1 MAPTNHPFFLFLN
14 MANSSAILDW
24 CIVRLGEDHN
34 WWVDEV
40 SDPVRWDTDGLSI
53 IDPRQ
58 TSHLTDLVEPLRDY
72 GFNQDLFDAAFIPFR
87 IEKEVGSGRIRLK
100 RVKDSFFDSEE
111 KLFALAD
118 IVDDEN
124 GPYADLLD
132 HLTKCRVK
140 LLNDVFKF
148 ESKLTVDEV
157 EEELREDQNASFIE
171 GKAVHSFDE
180 LCAILDY
187 TPAGFDEDAEDGEAP
202 AGGEEEGIEDA
213 DLPDLDEEGE
223 AALKGDQ
230 SLKWDEDEAN
240 GDDDDD
246 GKKKPKGGDDDEDE
260 DEEKDDDSDDED
272 EDEDKPRAKS
282 KSKASAKKA
291 SKPAS
296 KPVAKTSSKP
306 AAKAPSKSAPKP
318 AAKSAA
324 KPAAKGKKR

>member
-1 MAPTNHPFFLFLN
+1 

-24 CIVRLGEDHN
+24 CLVRLGEDHN

-58 TSHLTDLVEPLRDY
+58 ASHLIDLVEPLRDY
-72 GFNQDLFDAAFIPFR
+72 GFDQDLFDAAFIPFR
-87 IEKEVGSGRIRLK
+87 IEKETGAGRIRLK
-100 RVKDSFFDSEE
+100 RVKDSLFDSDE

-118 IVDDEN
+118 VVDDEN

-157 EEELREDQNASFIE
+157 EDELREDQNASFIE

-187 TPAGFDEDAEDGEAP
+187 TPAGFDEDADEGEAP
-202 AGGEEEGIEDA
+202 ATGEEQIDDA

-230 SLKWDEDEAN
+230 SLKWDEDEAD
-240 GDDDDD
+240 GEDDDDA
-246 GKKKPKGGDDDEDE
+246 KKPKGDDDEDE
-260 DEEKDDDSDDED
+260 DEDDEKSKDDDDDDED
-272 EDEDKPRAKS
+272 EKPRT
-282 KSKASAKKA
+282 KSKAKAPAKKA
-291 SKPAS
+291 GKP
-296 KPVAKTSSKP
+296 PAKAASKP
-306 AAKAPSKSAPKP
+306 AAKPTP
-318 AAKSAA
+318 

>member
-1 MAPTNHPFFLFLN
+1 

-58 TSHLTDLVEPLRDY
+58 ASHLIDLVEPLRDY
-72 GFNQDLFDAAFIPFR
+72 GFDQDLFEAAFIPFR
-87 IEKEVGSGRIRLK
+87 IEKEVGAARIRLR
-100 RVKDSFFDSEE
+100 RVKDSLFDSEE

-148 ESKLTVDEV
+148 EAKLTVDEV
-157 EEELREDQNASFIE
+157 EDELREDQNASFIE

-187 TPAGFDEDAEDGEAP
+187 TPAGFDEDAEEGEAP
-202 AGGEEEGIEDA
+202 AAGEEEEIDDA

-223 AALKGDQ
+223 EALKGDQ
-230 SLKWDEDEAN
+230 SLKWDEDDGDE
-240 GDDDDD
+240 DDDES
-246 GKKKPKGGDDDEDE
+246 KKAKGDDDDEDE
-260 DEEKDDDSDDED
+260 DDSPKKSSDDDDDAD
-272 EDEDKPRAKS
+272 EKPRTKS
-282 KSKASAKKA
+282 KSKSASAPKKA
-291 SKPAS
+291 
-296 KPVAKTSSKP
+296 TKP
-306 AAKAPSKSAPKP
+306 AAKAPAKAHAKASAKAPEK
-318 AAKSAA
+318 AAH

>member
-1 MAPTNHPFFLFLN
+1 

-58 TSHLTDLVEPLRDY
+58 TSHLVDLVEPLRDY

-157 EEELREDQNASFIE
+157 EDELREDQNASFIE

-187 TPAGFDEDAEDGEAP
+187 TPAGFDEDAEEGEAP

-230 SLKWDEDEAN
+230 SLKWDEDEAD
-240 GDDDDD
+240 GDDDD
-246 GKKKPKGGDDDEDE
+246 KPKGDDDDEDE
-260 DEEKDDDSDDED
+260 EKEEKDDDDSDDED
-272 EDEDKPRAKS
+272 DDKPRAKS
-282 KSKASAKKA
+282 KSKSSAKK
-291 SKPAS
+291 PA
-296 KPVAKTSSKP
+296 KPVAKPTAKAPAKAAAKSPAKP
-306 AAKAPSKSAPKP
+306 AAKA
-318 AAKSAA
+318 
-324 KPAAKGKKR
+324 KKR